1 MFPPGTRFLDGGLE
15 RLQRAVRGGADAPFD
30 VVFFDMDGTLV
41 DEMSSWEFIH
51 EHFGV
56 SNLAN
61 WERYARGE
69 IDDAE
74 FIRSDIAL
82 WGIRDRPIH
91 VDDVR
96 KVLEIAPIMKNAEKV
111 VRALRERGVS
121 TGIVS
126 GGLDLL
132 SHRVAEALQMDFHL
146 ANELV
151 LDKAGYLVG
160 EGLVHVP
167 IRDKGTPTRRF
178 VESCGVAKARTA
190 AVGNSEWDVTMFR
203 ETSFGVAVNPFD
215 DGVRRGAQVV
225 VEGTDLLP
233 VLDALLGAGRR
244 QA

>member
-1 MFPPGTRFLDGGLE
+1 MFPPGTRFLDGGLD
-15 RLQRAVRGGADAPFD
+15 RLRAAVTDGADAPFD

-41 DEMSSWEFIH
+41 DEMSSWEFVH
-51 EHFGV
+51 EHFEV

-61 WERYARGE
+61 WERYGRGE

-82 WGIRDRPIH
+82 WGIAERPIH

-96 KVLEIAPIMKNAEKV
+96 KVLEKAPLMKNAEKV
-111 VRALRERGVS
+111 VRALRDRGVS

-132 SHRVAEALQMDFHL
+132 SGRVATDLGMDFHL

-151 LDKAGYLVG
+151 LDEAGYLVG
-160 EGLVHVP
+160 EGVVHVP

-178 VESCGVAKARTA
+178 AVEARVGKARAA

-203 ETSFGVAVNPFD
+203 ETGFGVAVNPFD
-215 DGVRRGAQVV
+215 DGVRKGAHVV
-225 VEGTDLLP
+225 VEGRDLLP
-233 VLDALLGAGRR
+233 VLDALLRR
-244 QA
+244 R

>member
-1 MFPPGTRFLDGGLE
+1 MFPPGTRFLDGGE
-15 RLQRAVRGGADAPFD
+15 ARLREAVRSRADAPFD

-41 DEMSSWEFIH
+41 DEMSSWEFVH

-61 WERYARGE
+61 WQRYSRGE

-82 WGIRDRPIH
+82 WGIETRPIH
-91 VDDVR
+91 LDDVR
-96 KVLEIAPIMKNAEKV
+96 KVLEIAPVMKNAEKV
-111 VRALRERGVS
+111 VRGLRDRGVS

-132 SHRVAEALQMDFHL
+132 SARVAEALGMDFHV
-146 ANELV
+146 ANELTT
-151 LDKAGYLVG
+151 DPAGYLAG
-160 EGLVHVP
+160 EGVVHVP

-178 VESCGVAKARTA
+178 VEAAGVPKARTA

-203 ETSFGVAVNPFD
+203 ATAFGVAFNPFD
-215 DGVRRGAQVV
+215 DGVRRGAHVV
-225 VEGTDLLP
+225 VEGTDMQP
-233 VLDALLGAGRR
+233 VLDALLAAR
-244 QA
+244 